1 MKKYLLLFIYI
12 FVVSSF
18 SAQVQQGVVKTKGR
32 LNPDGSVTAGVP
44 LSGAFV
50 TVRDAQTVASNKKGQ
65 FSVSLT
71 NRDFYLKEVSKE
83 GYALCDADAL
93 SRPYAYSEK
102 PLYIVMETPSQQQ
115 EDKLMAERK
124 LRKTLQKQLQQREEE
139 IDSLKASQQI
149 TDEEYRK
156 TLQKIYSDQEEN
168 ERLISDMSER
178 YAKIDYDQLDE
189 FNQRISNCILE
200 GRLTKAD
207 SLIRAKGNMQT
218 RVSAFFDLREQNQL
232 EEQRIKQRLKK
243 LEKNKAYERQ
253 ELEDL
258 AQDCYS
264 LFEIFKMQHKN
275 DSAAYYLELRASLD
289 TTNINWINQ
298 IGEFYYEYVADY
310 AKSLMF
316 YQLSVKEAIR
326 QYGNSNETLGGV
338 YSNIGDVYQRQ
349 GKFDDAM
356 RYYKKALEIADGE
369 NKNLYN
375 ISTCQNN
382 IGMVYVN
389 KGNYDKALEHLEKSL
404 EMRVKLY
411 GQEDNNDIA
420 TSYYH
425 IGMAYMYL
433 QSYQKALDYYQK
445 SLDIRKRI
453 YGDMHQE
460 VANSVYSIGFLYF
473 QQGNYEAALPMY
485 EEAWMIYYKIYGES
499 HPFLATC
506 INGMGGIYARKKDY
520 IKALDYYK
528 RALSIRIGVY
538 GKNHPQIANSLNNIG
553 SIYDY
558 QAEYEKALEYY
569 QEALNIKRIF
579 YEDNHP
585 SVAVSYN
592 NIGGIYYSKGNYR
605 TALDFYEKAYK
616 IYQNVYGLEHAKT
629 KRLGE
634 KIGILRDLI
643 SKNLSCYVVK

>member
-1 MKKYLLLFIYI
+1 MKKQFLLFICLCTLCSLY
-12 FVVSSF
+12 
-18 SAQVQQGVVKTKGR
+18 AQTQGGIVKTRGR
-32 LNPDGSVTAGVP
+32 LNADGSVTAGVP
-44 LSGAFV
+44 LSDV
-50 TVRDAQTVASNKKGQ
+50 YVSVRGAQTVTSNKKGQ
-65 FSVSLT
+65 FSVSLKT
-71 NRDFYLKEVSKE
+71 RDFYLKEVSKE
-83 GYALCDADAL
+83 GYTMCDADAL

-102 PLYIVMETPSQQQ
+102 PLYIVMETPSQQL
-115 EDKLMAERK
+115 EDKLTAERK
-124 LRKTLQKQLQQREEE
+124 LRKTLQKQLQRREEE

-168 ERLISDMSER
+168 EQLISEMSER

-200 GRLTKAD
+200 GRLTEAD

-218 RVSAFFDLREQNQL
+218 RVSAFFNLQERNQK
-232 EEQRIKQRLKK
+232 EEQQIKQRLKK
-243 LEKNKAYERQ
+243 LEKSKAYEQQ
-253 ELEDL
+253 ELADL

-275 DSAAYYLELRASLD
+275 DSAAYYLELRASMD

-310 AKSLMF
+310 PKSLMF

-326 QYGNSNETLGGV
+326 QYGNCNEILSGV

-356 RYYKKALEIADGE
+356 KYYKKALEIAAGE

-382 IGMVYVN
+382 IGMVYMN

-404 EMRVKLY
+404 EIRIELY
-411 GQEDNNDIA
+411 GQKDNNDIA

-433 QSYQKALDYYQK
+433 QSDQKALDYYQK

-460 VANSVYSIGFLYF
+460 VANSIYSIGFLYF
-473 QQGNYEAALPMY
+473 QQGNYDAALPMY
-485 EEAWMIYYKIYGES
+485 EEAWMIYNKIYGES

-506 INGMGGIYARKKDY
+506 TNGIGGIYARKKDY
-520 IKALDYYK
+520 VKAREYYE
-528 RALSIRIGVY
+528 RALSIRNGIY
-538 GKNHPQIANSLNNIG
+538 GNHHPEIAHSLNNIG

-558 QAEYEKALEYY
+558 QAEYDKALEYY
-569 QEALNIKRIF
+569 QEALNIKILF

-592 NIGGIYYSKGNYR
+592 NIGGVYYSKGDYQ
-605 TALDFYEKAYK
+605 TAIDFYEKAYK
-616 IYQNVYGLEHAKT
+616 IYQNVYGLEHVKT
-629 KRLGE
+629 KRLSE
-634 KIGILRDLI
+634 KIGNLRDLI
-643 SKNLSCYVVK
+643 SKD